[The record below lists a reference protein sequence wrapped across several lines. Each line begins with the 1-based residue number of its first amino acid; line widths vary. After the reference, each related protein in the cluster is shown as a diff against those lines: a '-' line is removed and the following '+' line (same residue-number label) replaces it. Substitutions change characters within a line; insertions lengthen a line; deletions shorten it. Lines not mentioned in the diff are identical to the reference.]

1 MKGVENMK
9 AFLKVVRNGE
19 IYEVSFREERVFDAI
34 DVYKYNSEA
43 KIFKKKKVNSY
54 IRCCVEAMAI
64 QLGGLNRNDEAFL
77 VQLAE
82 YTVDMMLEA
91 ERQRKAD
98 MALKAKQEAYFAEK
112 SL

>member
-1 MKGVENMK
+1 MK
-9 AFLKVVRNGE
+9 AYLKVIRDGK

-34 DVYKYNSEA
+34 DVYKYNPEA
-43 KIFKKKKVNSY
+43 KIFKKKKINSY

-91 ERQRKAD
+91 ERQREKSI
-98 MALKAKQEAYFAEK
+98 ALKKKQEAYLAEK

>member
-1 MKGVENMK
+1 MK
-9 AFLKVVRNGE
+9 AYLKVIRDGK

-34 DVYKYNSEA
+34 DVYKYNPEA
-43 KIFKKKKVNSY
+43 KIFKKKKINSY
-54 IRCCVEAMAI
+54 IKCCVEAMAI

-91 ERQRKAD
+91 ERQREKSIE
-98 MALKAKQEAYFAEK
+98 LKRKQEAYLAEK

>member
-1 MKGVENMK
+1 MK
-9 AFLKVVRNGE
+9 AYLKVVRNGE

-34 DVYKYNSEA
+34 DVYKYNPNA
-43 KIFKKKKVNSY
+43 KLFRKKKINSY
-54 IRCCVEAMAI
+54 IRCCGETMAI

-91 ERQRKAD
+91 ERQREKSIE
-98 MALKAKQEAYFAEK
+98 LKRKQEAYLAEK

>member
-1 MKGVENMK
+1 MK
-9 AFLKVVRNGE
+9 AYLKVIRDGK

-34 DVYKYNSEA
+34 DVYKYNPEA

-54 IRCCVEAMAI
+54 IKCCVEAMAI

-91 ERQRKAD
+91 ERQREKSIE
-98 MALKAKQEAYFAEK
+98 LKRKQEAYLAEK

>member
-1 MKGVENMK
+1 MR
-9 AFLKVVRNGE
+9 L
-19 IYEVSFREERVFDAI
+19 
-34 DVYKYNSEA
+34 A
-43 KIFKKKKVNSY
+43 KIFKKKKINSY
-54 IRCCVEAMAI
+54 IKCCVEAMAI

-91 ERQRKAD
+91 ERQREKSIE
-98 MALKAKQEAYFAEK
+98 LKRKQEAYLAEK